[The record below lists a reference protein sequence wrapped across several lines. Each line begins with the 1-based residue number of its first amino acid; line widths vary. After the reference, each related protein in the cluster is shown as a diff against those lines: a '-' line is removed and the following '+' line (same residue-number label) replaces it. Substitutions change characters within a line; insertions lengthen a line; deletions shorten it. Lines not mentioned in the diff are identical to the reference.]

1 MAKEESVW
9 SIDDLIALTDE
20 VQEGECKYR
29 GKLFR
34 YQYCELTEKEEPK
47 TLPIDDSASEDE
59 KSEWYTKVGTERIIA
74 MIEKANEKNPDGVTI
89 TEEVWVKLPITLRYN
104 VMSDILSIS
113 KDQTANFQTG

>member
-20 VQEGECKYR
+20 VQEGECEYR
-29 GKLFR
+29 GKSFR